1 MTDPMTRCRELLDLG
16 ADLQIAAAA
25 RAEAGGDAAA
35 VALNDQ
41 ARAAQ
46 AEAALVAR
54 QSGDPFL
61 IEQTSAP

>member
-1 MTDPMTRCRELLDLG
+1 MTDPMTRCRDLLDLA
-16 ADLQIAAAA
+16 ADLEIAAEA
-25 RAEAGGDAAA
+25 RAEAGGGAAA

-41 ARAAQ
+41 ARAAA

-61 IEQTSAP
+61 IEQTTAP